1 MISKNLLILT
11 FVLIVLQGCSTV
23 DPVTGE
29 KVLIEPNP
37 DKRAREFADKG
48 GGIFGNLGKPG
59 AIKPGSGTID
69 FASSNVLWK
78 ATLETLNFLPLLNAD
93 YTGGVI
99 IYDWYTESSNS
110 KEQIKV
116 TVRFLSNELRSDSIK
131 VTAHKKICE
140 NTDKCTITVL
150 DQRFSESIKDNII
163 ISARSLKIEEA
174 KKEKK

>member
-11 FVLIVLQGCSTV
+11 FILIVLQNCSSV

-29 KVLIEPNP
+29 KVLIEPSP

-99 IYDWYTESSNS
+99 IYDWYNEASNS

-140 NTDKCTITVL
+140 NTDKCTTSVL

-163 ISARSLKIEEA
+163 ISARSLKIQEA

>member
-1 MISKNLLILT
+1 M
-11 FVLIVLQGCSTV
+11 
-23 DPVTGE
+23 
-29 KVLIEPNP
+29 
-37 DKRAREFADKG
+37 
-48 GGIFGNLGKPG
+48 
-59 AIKPGSGTID
+59 
-69 FASSNVLWK
+69 WK

-163 ISARSLKIEEA
+163 ISARSLKIEEV